1 MLARLTMIEINKNV
15 ILVSG
20 AKNAAIY
27 DFNANK
33 LYAINTEALY
43 IINRVVLK
51 NEAPYTDVET
61 TYISQLKQ
69 ANLISDN
76 FAPRSFEMK
85 PDNEI
90 KLSFAWLELTEGC
103 NLKCRHCYEGNDHRH
118 SPNELST
125 NQWKAIINDLYLNG
139 CRKLQFTGGE
149 CLLRPDLSELIVYAA
164 DIGMTDITVFTNASL
179 LNDSVIDTLL
189 KNKVKV
195 RFSLYGHCANVHDAI
210 TQRPGSFDKT
220 IINVKKMMSLGI
232 DVTPAVVIMK
242 ENENYIEQIKDY
254 ILSLCLNY
262 SGYDVIREVYSGT
275 QSSHIPVRQDVLDSK
290 KKRSPSFQ
298 ISKEKFNRALSHNTC
313 WYGKFAITPT
323 GKVIP
328 CIFERNISLGD
339 VTKQSISDI
348 LNSQSLRYHWNLD
361 FSQVEF
367 CKDCEYRF
375 ACKDCRPLGMA
386 KCNDVKAKNP
396 RCTYN
401 PYTGT
406 WQ

>member
-20 AKNAAIY
+20 SKNAAIY
-27 DFNANK
+27 DFNVNK
-33 LYAINTEALY
+33 LYSINTEALD
-43 IINRVVLK
+43 IINRVVL
-51 NEAPYTDVET
+51 NSGAPHTDVET
-61 TYISQLKQ
+61 AYISQLKQ
-69 ANLISDN
+69 ANLISD
-76 FAPRSFEMK
+76 SFTPKAFDVK
-85 PDNEI
+85 PDDEA

-103 NLKCRHCYEGNDHRH
+103 NLKCQHCYEGNYHHH

-125 NQWKAIINDLYLNG
+125 AQWKTIINDLYLNG
-139 CRKLQFTGGE
+139 CKRIQFTGGE
-149 CLLRPDLSELIVYAA
+149 CLLRTDLSDLIVYASE
-164 DIGMTDITVFTNASL
+164 IGITDITVFTNASL
-179 LNDSVIDTLL
+179 LTDSVIGTFS
-189 KNKVKV
+189 KYQVKV

-210 TQRPGSFDKT
+210 TQIPGSFDKT
-220 IINVKKMMSLGI
+220 ITNVKKMIAWGI
-232 DVTPAVVIMK
+232 DITPAVVIMK
-242 ENENYIEQIKDY
+242 ENENYIEEIKEF
-254 ILSLCLNY
+254 ILSLGLKY

-275 QSSHIPVRQDVLDSK
+275 QSSHIPIQQDAIDSK

-298 ISKEKFNRALSHNTC
+298 ISKEKLNRALSHNTC

-348 LNSQSLRYHWNLD
+348 LNSQSLRDHWNLD